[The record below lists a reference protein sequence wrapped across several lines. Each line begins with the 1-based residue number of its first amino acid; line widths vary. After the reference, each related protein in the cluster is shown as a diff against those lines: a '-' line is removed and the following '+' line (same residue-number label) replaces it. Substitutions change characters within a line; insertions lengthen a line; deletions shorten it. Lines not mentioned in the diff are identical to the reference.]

1 MQFYNHLKDRGWD
14 RPIIE
19 PHFSIAHERIVS
31 HLGKKREQVNEKSLS
46 NKDIAILHMEYHP
59 DDIPRKRVRD
69 LWNENC
75 ALLERSV
82 DEGGLGIEHMI
93 CAYSRPPNLRDLLQK
108 EKLYQ
113 LESKEVSTYF

>member
-1 MQFYNHLKDRGWD
+1 M
-14 RPIIE
+14 I
-19 PHFSIAHERIVS
+19 S
-31 HLGKKREQVNEKSLS
+31 HPRKKREQVNKKSPS

-69 LWNENC
+69 LWAENC

-93 CAYSRPPNLRDLLQK
+93 CAYSRPQNLRDLLQK
-108 EKLYQ
+108 AKLYQ